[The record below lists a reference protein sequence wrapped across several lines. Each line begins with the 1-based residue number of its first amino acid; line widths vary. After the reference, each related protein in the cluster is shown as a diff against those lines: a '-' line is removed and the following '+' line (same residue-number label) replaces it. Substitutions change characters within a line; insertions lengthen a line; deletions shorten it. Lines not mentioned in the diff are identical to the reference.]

1 MRAGTVFHVAE
12 ARDMT
17 TQPRDLLCGFLVL
30 ARLPRQQ
37 QVTMRALCHVGSGTS
52 KLTTITIVAKCGALS
67 LRFSLSVL
75 N

>member
-1 MRAGTVFHVAE
+1 MRAVTAFHVAE

-37 QVTMRALCHVGSGTS
+37 QVTMRAC
-52 KLTTITIVAKCGALS
+52 
-67 LRFSLSVL
+67 SVMWVMVL
-75 N
+75 AS